1 MISRIHFI
9 RHGITQGIKNKWF
22 YGREDLPLVDE
33 GIKELEDLR
42 SGGIYPL
49 LMARIFILRA

>member
-33 GIKELEDLR
+33 GIKEGLV
-42 SGGIYPL
+42 L
-49 LMARIFILRA
+49 LFVHRAV